1 MDLKK
6 TQPSYNNL
14 ARIIYQDLFK
24 IFSQISARVRKALLT
39 RLSIQINSSQSK
51 SNGWFLMI
59 RVIELKTVDNKVESF
74 NKKVKLNKILNSST
88 EQNEHKLFLH
98 NYLTGTVLSVISSF
112 RKKSLNLYCFVLLFR
127 FIIQMLL
134 WRLKVSISQENNWRV
149 QNRNVG

>member
-88 EQNEHKLFLH
+88 E
-98 NYLTGTVLSVISSF
+98 
-112 RKKSLNLYCFVLLFR
+112 
-127 FIIQMLL
+127 
-134 WRLKVSISQENNWRV
+134 
-149 QNRNVG
+149 